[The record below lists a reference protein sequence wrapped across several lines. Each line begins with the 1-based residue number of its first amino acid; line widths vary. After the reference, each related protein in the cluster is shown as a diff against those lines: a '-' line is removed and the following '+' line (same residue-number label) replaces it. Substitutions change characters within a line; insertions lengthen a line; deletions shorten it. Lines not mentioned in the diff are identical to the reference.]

1 MFEKILSHQM
11 KKQEEC
17 LYKLHQQNMNRRV
30 VTEIDDVE
38 QDLRTLKDISN
49 IKVNLKLPQMLTQ
62 PFRKNKEEHVKS
74 IYLEKFENQLQQIQ
88 QQAIKNQI
96 LLKIEKNSA
105 KSVFMKAQSEVL
117 DYSKLTYVNLKVVG
131 SGSFGVV
138 HKAKVNETGEIVA
151 IKKVL
156 QDRRYKNRELSILQE
171 LDHVNVLKMK
181 HAFYTPATNQDENY
195 LNVVM
200 EYFPDTLYSL
210 NKSFIKDFNKM
221 PDILIKLFSYQ
232 LLRSIAYI
240 SLLGI
245 CHRDIKPHNVLI
257 NPESNQLQLCDF
269 GSAKKLIKGE
279 PNIAYICSRCYRA
292 PELIF
297 GSTNYDTQIDVWSVG
312 CVIAELINGE
322 PLFLGD
328 SAVDQMVEIIK
339 VLGTP
344 SNEQIFNMNKD
355 YDVQSNQFAKIKKRD
370 WKKVLKTKDNLAIDL
385 ISKLLTYC
393 PKTRLTPF
401 QSLAHPYFDEL
412 RDINQLKIL
421 QSQMKIS
428 IPQLFNFS
436 NEEVCKMTKQEKLQL
451 IPDWYEISSKII
463 KTEC

>member
-1 MFEKILSHQM
+1 MLNQQM
-11 KKQEEC
+11 KKQVGSV
-17 LYKLHQQNMNRRV
+17 HQQKSEDMNRRV
-30 VTEIDDVE
+30 VTEMEEMDQE
-38 QDLRTLKDISN
+38 MKTLQDISN
-49 IKVNLKLPQMLTQ
+49 LKAHLKMNQIVKQ
-62 PFRKNKEEHVKS
+62 PFRKNKDEPITSFQVA
-74 IYLEKFENQLQQIQ
+74 KFENQLKQIQ
-88 QQAIKNQI
+88 QQTIKQQI
-96 LLKIEKNSA
+96 RKPLSIEKNSA
-105 KSVFMKAQSEVL
+105 KSVLMPTSTERH
-117 DYSKLTYVNLKVVG
+117 DYTNFTYTNLKVVG

-138 HKAKVNETGEIVA
+138 HKAKVNETGEFVA

-156 QDRRYKNRELSILQE
+156 QDRRYKNRELQILQE

-181 HAFYTPATNQDENY
+181 HAFYTPAENKDESY
-195 LNVVM
+195 LHVVM
-200 EYFPDTLYSL
+200 EYFPDTLYSF
-210 NKSFIKDFNKM
+210 NKSFIKDFKKM
-221 PDILIKLFSYQ
+221 PDVLVKLFSYQ

-245 CHRDIKPHNVLI
+245 CHRDIKPHNVLV
-257 NPESNQLQLCDF
+257 NPESNKLQLCDF

-297 GSTNYDTQIDVWSVG
+297 GATDYDTQVDVWSVG

-328 SAVDQMVEIIK
+328 SAVDQMVEIVK

-344 SNEQIFNMNKD
+344 TKEQILSMNRD
-355 YDVQSNQFAKIKKRD
+355 YDVLSNQFAKIKQRK
-370 WKKVLKTKDNLAIDL
+370 WNKVLKTKDTKAIDL
-385 ISKLLTYC
+385 VSKLLTFC

-412 RDINQLKIL
+412 RDIGQLKSL
-421 QSQMKIS
+421 QNQMKIS
-428 IPQLFNFS
+428 IPELFNFS
-436 NEEVCKMTKQEKLQL
+436 NEEMCRMTQQEMIQL
-451 IPDWYEISSKII
+451 IPDWYGISSKIV